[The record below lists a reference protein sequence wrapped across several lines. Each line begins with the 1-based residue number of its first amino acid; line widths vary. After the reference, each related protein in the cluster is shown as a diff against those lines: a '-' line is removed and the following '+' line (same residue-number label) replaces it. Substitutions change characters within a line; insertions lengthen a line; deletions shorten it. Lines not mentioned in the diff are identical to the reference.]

1 LGATECDHG
10 RNIKLKKEEEI
21 MLKRGEGVG
30 EVFDSAA
37 IVLPPHYATHPQV
50 INNGLLILCVC
61 EPLSPA
67 VSLVKG

>member
-1 LGATECDHG
+1 
-10 RNIKLKKEEEI
+10 

-67 VSLVKG
+67 VSLVKGWKVRAGLNIK